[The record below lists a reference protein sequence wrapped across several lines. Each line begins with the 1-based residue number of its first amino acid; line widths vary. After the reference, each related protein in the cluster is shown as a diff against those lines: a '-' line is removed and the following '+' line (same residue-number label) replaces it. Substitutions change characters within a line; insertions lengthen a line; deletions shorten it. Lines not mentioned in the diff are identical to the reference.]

1 MAMVNEV
8 NSDLQAGCEVAGE
21 TGIGLQAYKK
31 WDLNLN
37 LKTQNKV
44 KQIILLGTV
53 VG

>member
-1 MAMVNEV
+1 MA
-8 NSDLQAGCEVAGE
+8 LQGQ
-21 TGIGLQAYKK
+21 GIGLQAYKN
-31 WDLNLN
+31 WDFNLN